1 MKIVKLPGTDTAVN
15 TRYVTAIID
24 RPNPVDYYK
33 KPLPPYVSVRYTLGV
48 QQGDVSVYGMT
59 LDEVVELLN
68 KRETA

>member
-24 RPNPVDYYK
+24 RPSPVDYYK
-33 KPLPPYVSVRYTLGV
+33 NPLPPYVSVRFSLGV

-59 LDEVVELLN
+59 LDEVVALLN
-68 KRETA
+68 QGETA